1 MIDNARE
8 KRLNQKRY
16 RDRQRRGEHTAR
28 MILTERQIDHL
39 AAEGYLDGENTVATM
54 RERHKKRD
62 SHADPRIDACS
73 GRSA

>member
-16 RDRQRRGEHTAR
+16 RDRQRRGEHAAR

-39 AAEGYLDGENTVATM
+39 AAEGYLDGENTVDEALALFVTDQM
-54 RERHKKRD
+54 
-62 SHADPRIDACS
+62 P
-73 GRSA
+73 